1 MSDETAKS
9 PKLPPPERRLGRQGW
24 EGILGKQTNK
34 QTSIVNIIGICYR
47 QFIPASPKL
56 IVLIWSLLPVQ

>member
-9 PKLPPPERRLGRQGW
+9 PKLPPPERRLGRPGW

-34 QTSIVNIIGICYR
+34 QTNK
-47 QFIPASPKL
+47 QA
-56 IVLIWSLLPVQ
+56 LLT